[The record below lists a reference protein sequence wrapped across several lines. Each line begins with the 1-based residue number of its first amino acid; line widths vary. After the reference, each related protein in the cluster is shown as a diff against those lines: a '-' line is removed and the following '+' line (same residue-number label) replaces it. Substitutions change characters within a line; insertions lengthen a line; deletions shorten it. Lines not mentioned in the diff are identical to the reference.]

1 LELIQVSSGRIK
13 GVVRKWLHA
22 GRPYLAKKGVVLQMA
37 VIGAEDAF
45 CS

>member
-1 LELIQVSSGRIK
+1 MGCHLGRIK

-37 VIGAEDAF
+37 VIGAEDAL
-45 CS
+45 SVLK